1 MAKQR
6 DLHITEAELEILQI
20 LWNKG
25 SATVKEVHEI
35 LNRKREAVYTTTLKQ
50 MQVMLEKK
58 LLARDDEKRQHIYHP
73 AVQQE
78 KVQKKFMDKLM
89 DTFFKGNA
97 GSLVIQALN
106 NYKTSPEELE
116 LIKKMIDNAKKSK
129 K

>member
-1 MAKQR
+1 MTKQQ

-20 LWNKG
+20 LWEKKN
-25 SATVKEVHEI
+25 ATVKEVHEI

-58 LLARDDEKRQHIYHP
+58 LLSRNDDQRQHIYSP
-73 AVQQE
+73 AVQKE

-97 GSLVIQALN
+97 SNLVIQTLN
-106 NYKTSPEELE
+106 NYSTSTEELE
-116 LIKKMIDNAKKSK
+116 LIKKMIDNAKKAK